1 MHGINTLI
9 LSSDDINDIRMF
21 LAIFKGFNLFYQIDK
36 DKFDNLS
43 EKLLDLNAALNFDN
57 ITKVVY
63 KDGAILVKCKY
74 IP

>member
-21 LAIFKGFNLFYQIDK
+21 LAIFKGSNLFYQIDK

-63 KDGAILVKCKY
+63 KDGTILVKCKY